1 MLIEVWSDVVC
12 PWCYIGK
19 RRLEKA
25 LAEFP
30 HAADVEV
37 VWRSFQ
43 LDPSY
48 AKGQVTPVYE
58 YLANKFGGSP
68 RQAKGMTEQVTAGA
82 AGEGLAFGFGR
93 AHVVNTYDAHR
104 VTHLAKAHG
113 LGPEAHERFLHA
125 HFAEGATLND
135 PDTLARLAVE
145 VGVPE
150 AEVRRVLASDEYS
163 GDVDADI
170 RDARTLGAS
179 GVPFFVLDRAF
190 GISGAQPVETF
201 LTALQRA
208 YDHAAAS
215 PAR

>member
-1 MLIEVWSDVVC
+1 VLIEVWSDVVC

-30 HAADVEV
+30 HAAEVEV

-48 AKGQVTPVYE
+48 PKGERTSTYE
-58 YLANKFGGSP
+58 YLAKKFGGSP
-68 RQAKGMTEQVTAGA
+68 QQAKGMTGQVKAVA
-82 AGEGLAFGFGR
+82 AGEGLAFDFDR
-93 AHVVNTYDAHR
+93 ARVVNTYDAHR
-104 VTHLAKAHG
+104 VTHLANAHG
-113 LGPEAHERFLHA
+113 LGPQAHERFLHA
-125 HFAEGATLND
+125 HFVEGATLND
-135 PDTLARLAVE
+135 PDTLAGLAAE

-150 AEVRRVLASDEYS
+150 AEVRKVLAGDQYSDE
-163 GDVDADI
+163 VDADI

-190 GISGAQPVETF
+190 GVSGAQPVETF
-201 LTALQRA
+201 LSALQRA
-208 YDHAAAS
+208 HDHAAAS
-215 PAR
+215 AR